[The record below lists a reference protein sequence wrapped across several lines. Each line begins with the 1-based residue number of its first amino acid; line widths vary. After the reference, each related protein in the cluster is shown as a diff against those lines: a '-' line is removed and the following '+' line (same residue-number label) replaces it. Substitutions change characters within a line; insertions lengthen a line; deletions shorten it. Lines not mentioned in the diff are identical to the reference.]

1 MQLFAPFFT
10 QHRGASTIPSLHSTC
25 SRGMF
30 GIINT
35 LSTIFKIQHCPW
47 KQLLSFCFGGRRCA
61 YIYIYCYHRSSVNI
75 AFGVSR
81 SELTKP
87 GDQSM
92 AGFDFINK
100 YHQKWWSEHGWTW
113 SHRSI
118 HIEMNYQIVIRFYVF
133 NLILPQHRD
142 HLMFSIW
149 FYLNIV
155 MHLIKP
161 D

>member
-1 MQLFAPFFT
+1 M
-10 QHRGASTIPSLHSTC
+10 RIHSFLQTNLRYL
-25 SRGMF
+25 S
-30 GIINT
+30 IAKIN
-35 LSTIFKIQHCPW
+35 IH
-47 KQLLSFCFGGRRCA
+47 A
-61 YIYIYCYHRSSVNI
+61 YIYNYIHNIIYICCYHRSSVNI

-142 HLMFSIW
+142 DLMFSIW